1 MGWGR
6 RDSSFND
13 PRVVFSLANMIS
25 VAKRAHAESGGSE
38 LRTNSAS
45 LLGARGK
52 SWGGPP
58 VHPWSLPS
66 I

>member
-1 MGWGR
+1 MGVG
-6 RDSSFND
+6 
-13 PRVVFSLANMIS
+13 
-25 VAKRAHAESGGSE
+25 AKRARTESGGSE

-58 VHPWSLPS
+58 VHPWSLVYE
-66 I
+66 